1 MALRERESVQAS
13 IAKAFVEARKTGAI
27 IADYPGSIPAALD
40 EAYQI
45 QDTAIALTGKSI
57 GGWKVG
63 RIAAPLIDTYGSDR
77 IAGPIFSDQIVHVF
91 GPAVPDMPVLPG
103 FAAIEAEL
111 LLRVGAKPPPGLTV
125 EDARHYVDQIHF
137 GLEVASSPFPG
148 INDYGPAVTISDFGN
163 NFGLV
168 LGPRI
173 KDWQTRELSNAL
185 VQLSIDGE
193 LVGEARLEAMLDG
206 PFGAFCFL
214 ANSLTKRGLALE
226 PGQWVS
232 TGAITGIHPIA
243 PGQCAEASFDSAFRV
258 SCRCIAYSRTAD
270 ANGGVND

>member
-1 MALRERESVQAS
+1 VQVS
-13 IAKAFVEARKTGAI
+13 IAEAFVDARGSGAI
-27 IADYPGSIPAALD
+27 IADYPGDIPAALE

-45 QDTAIALTGKSI
+45 QDSAIALTGKTV

-63 RIAAPLIDTYGSDR
+63 RIAAPLVGAYGADR
-77 IAGPIFSDQIVHVF
+77 IAGPVFSDQIV
-91 GPAVPDMPVLPG
+91 PAPDGMAPDMPVLPG

-111 LLRVGAKPPPGLTV
+111 LLRVGTKPPSGLTID
-125 EDARHYVDQIHF
+125 DACHYIDEVRF

-148 INDYGPAVTISDFGN
+148 INDYGPAVTITDFGN

-173 KDWQTRELSNAL
+173 DDWQARDLLNAP
-185 VQLSIDGE
+185 VSLSIDGD
-193 LVGEARLEAMLDG
+193 LVGEGRLAEMLDG

-214 ANSLTKRGLALE
+214 ADSLAKRRLALE

-232 TGAITGIHPIA
+232 TGAITGVHPIA
-243 PGQCAEASFDSAFRV
+243 PGQRAEATFDGGFAV
-258 SCRCIAYSRTAD
+258 SCRCTAYCGTPNP
-270 ANGGVND
+270 NGGGR